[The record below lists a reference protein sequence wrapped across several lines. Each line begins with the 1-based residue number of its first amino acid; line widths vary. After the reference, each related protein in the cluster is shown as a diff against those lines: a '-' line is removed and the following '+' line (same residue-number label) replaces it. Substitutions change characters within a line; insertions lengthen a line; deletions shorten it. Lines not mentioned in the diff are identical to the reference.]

1 MKAPDFY
8 LNNYIADELRAA
20 FDKDDVCISYSGDYE
35 PETLNQVHNSC
46 EILFVVVVAGF
57 PCCVAGIVITQAMVE
72 RPLHFA
78 EHGKDAKAAGA
89 MLGFEQSIH
98 AGSSRVA

>member
-20 FDKDDVCISYSGDYE
+20 FDKEDVCISYSGDYE

-46 EILFVVVVAGF
+46 EILFVEEGEADQEMYKEKMASPSGNAADNRDASQYRAGF
-57 PCCVAGIVITQAMVE
+57 
-72 RPLHFA
+72 
-78 EHGKDAKAAGA
+78 
-89 MLGFEQSIH
+89 
-98 AGSSRVA
+98 

>member
-20 FDKDDVCISYSGDYE
+20 FDKEDVCISYSGDYE

-46 EILFVVVVAGF
+46 EILFVEEGEADQEMYKEKMASRSGESKWRRLSVGNILWLPVVLF
-57 PCCVAGIVITQAMVE
+57 
-72 RPLHFA
+72 L
-78 EHGKDAKAAGA
+78 
-89 MLGFEQSIH
+89 
-98 AGSSRVA
+98 

>member
-20 FDKDDVCISYSGDYE
+20 FDKEDVCISYSGDYE

-46 EILFVVVVAGF
+46 GEADQEMYKEKM
-57 PCCVAGIVITQAMVE
+57 A
-72 RPLHFA
+72 
-78 EHGKDAKAAGA
+78 
-89 MLGFEQSIH
+89 
-98 AGSSRVA
+98 SRVGRE

>member
-20 FDKDDVCISYSGDYE
+20 FDKEDVCISYSGDYE

-46 EILFVVVVAGF
+46 EILFVEEGEADQEMYKEKMASRSG
-57 PCCVAGIVITQAMVE
+57 E
-72 RPLHFA
+72 SKWRRPSLAIFCGYRLVLVLVKHS
-78 EHGKDAKAAGA
+78 DD
-89 MLGFEQSIH
+89 S
-98 AGSSRVA
+98 V

>member
-20 FDKDDVCISYSGDYE
+20 FDKEDVCISYSGDYE

-46 EILFVVVVAGF
+46 EILFVEEGE
-57 PCCVAGIVITQAMVE
+57 GRE
-72 RPLHFA
+72 RVNGGDYRLAIFC
-78 EHGKDAKAAGA
+78 GYRWSCSCKA
-89 MLGFEQSIH
+89 F
-98 AGSSRVA
+98 R

>member
-20 FDKDDVCISYSGDYE
+20 FDKEDVCISYSGDYE

-46 EILFVVVVAGF
+46 EILFVEEGEAGRRCIRRRWHPRSGESKWRRPSVGNILWLPVVLF
-57 PCCVAGIVITQAMVE
+57 
-72 RPLHFA
+72 L
-78 EHGKDAKAAGA
+78 
-89 MLGFEQSIH
+89 
-98 AGSSRVA
+98 